1 MKQLIFLII
10 LTAFLLS
17 GGNNQTK
24 SDQSEYVDSVITEV
38 EFDSAKWVVDKI
50 NELRN
55 DSLSLVTTDFRKE
68 AQNNYLSTR
77 IDLLN
82 SCIKW
87 RDFVKENQELFKGNK
102 RASVT
107 ANIVSSKAKTILN
120 SVAPA
125 YRKYFAKNLAASL
138 WERDIYVTSSGNG
151 NTIINIT
158 GGLFAAN
165 KNIQDFQNIIQADV
179 NHFGFKQ
186 VRYRWYKGAD
196 EFTYYNIK

>member
-1 MKQLIFLII
+1 MKQII
-10 LTAFLLS
+10 ISIIISVFLLS
-17 GGNNQTK
+17 CGNNQTK

-38 EFDSAKWVVDKI
+38 ELDSAKWVIDKI
-50 NELRN
+50 NELRQ
-55 DSLSLVTTDFRKE
+55 DSLSLVTTNFRE
-68 AQNNYLSTR
+68 ETQNNYLSTR

-82 SCIKW
+82 SCISW
-87 RDFVKENQELFKGNK
+87 SEFVKENQQFFKGNK
-102 RASVT
+102 RASIT

-120 SVAPA
+120 SVSPA

-158 GGLFAAN
+158 GGIFAAN